1 MIDGKREG
9 ERKIWTRDEV
19 VMQKGFRR
27 SMKRK
32 AKKKKIVGA
41 EQWFVLEILVW

>member
-32 AKKKKIVGA
+32 AKKNVGA